1 MRRQVKAA
9 LIFNGH
15 TLQSV
20 DDIDEDTFNDI
31 CVMYGDGILGGR
43 AMYDALAPI
52 TTAVF
57 NYIRRPETPPYNA
70 DGIFPWITEYTK
82 NPEFEPT
89 KEDKNNQRLLAFMSQ
104 APGFN
109 IERFK
114 RDK

>member
-20 DDIDEDTFNDI
+20 DDIDEETFNDI
-31 CVMYGDGILGGR
+31 CVMYGDGVLGGR
-43 AMYDALAPI
+43 AIYDALSPI

-57 NYIRRPETPPYNA
+57 NYIRKPETAPYNA
-70 DGIFPWITEYTK
+70 DAIFPWITEYTK

-89 KEDKNNQRLLAFMSQ
+89 LEDKNNQALLVFMTQ

-109 IERFK
+109 MERFK
-114 RDK
+114 SGK